1 MIRPSVVSGREL
13 DGFSLARGKK
23 RRLGPPELMQ
33 RFFRWKS
40 VTPGYTVATTYVNT
54 YDVDIIGGV

>member
-23 RRLGPPELMQ
+23 RRLGPPELMR
-33 RFFRWKS
+33 RFFRW
-40 VTPGYTVATTYVNT
+40 TRRIPG
-54 YDVDIIGGV
+54 

>member
-23 RRLGPPELMQ
+23 RRLGSPERMRSFLDGKEKYQ
-33 RFFRWKS
+33 GSNLR
-40 VTPGYTVATTYVNT
+40 VNA
-54 YDVDIIGGV
+54 

>member
-40 VTPGYTVATTYVNT
+40 VTPGYRLERMFSKFMVHKL
-54 YDVDIIGGV
+54 I